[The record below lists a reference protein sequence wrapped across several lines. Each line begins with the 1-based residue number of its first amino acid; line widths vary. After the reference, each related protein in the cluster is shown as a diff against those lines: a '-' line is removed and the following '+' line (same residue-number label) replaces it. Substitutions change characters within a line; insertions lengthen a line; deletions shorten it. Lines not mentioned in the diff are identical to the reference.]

1 MSTCGKKK
9 VSSIGGDEHDVWVK
23 SERAF
28 PWSHIISEEE
38 QAIYREAGFGTSF
51 TGEIRPAMLVIDLQ
65 YRSIGHQR
73 LPVMESIRQEY
84 PTSCGEYGWRAV
96 PHVARMM
103 QKFREMGC
111 PVIFPHV
118 APKTRQDGGR
128 FADKAPAIMSIPERG
143 YEFVAEV
150 APLDDEILIPKY
162 HPSAF
167 FGTPLIS
174 HLINL
179 GVDTVFLAGCTTS
192 GCIRASAIDATSYG
206 FRIVVPEECVFDRSQ
221 TSHAVNLFDMASK
234 YADVMNTDD
243 ALLLMD
249 KCTRKRC

>member
-1 MSTCGKKK
+1 MSTRSKQNE
-9 VSSIGGDEHDVWVK
+9 SSLNADDQA
-23 SERAF
+23 STLPERSS

-38 QAIYREAGFGTSF
+38 QAIYREAGFGSPF
-51 TGEIRPAMLVIDLQ
+51 TGDIRPAMLVIDLQ
-65 YRSIGHQR
+65 YRSVGHQR

-84 PTSCGEYGWRAV
+84 ATSCGEHGWKAV

-103 QKFREMGC
+103 KKFRELGW

-118 APKTRQDGGR
+118 APKTQQDGGR

-143 YEFVAEV
+143 YKFVEEV
-150 APLDDEILIPKY
+150 EPIDGEILIPKY

-174 HLINL
+174 HLINH
-179 GVDTVFLAGCTTS
+179 GIDTVFLAGCTTS
-192 GCIRASAIDATSYG
+192 GCVRASAIDATSYG

-234 YADVMNTDD
+234 YADVMSTDE

-249 KCTRKRC
+249 KCAEKRG